1 MLRYAITDRAVYGG
15 TNDYRLDSV
24 VREAGRWAADG
35 IDFVQIREKDL
46 SAGELA
52 GLTRRIMAAVGS
64 AGSVKTRVL
73 VNSRVD
79 VAVAAGADGVHL
91 TAAAEELTAAQ
102 VKRVF
107 EAAGRGVPVV
117 SASCHTIAEAER
129 ARDAGVDLILFG
141 PVFEKRVDGQVVR
154 DGEGL
159 EVLRRVCSAVRGVK
173 VLALGGVMM
182 ELAEE
187 CIEAGAAG
195 VAGIRLF
202 LRGAGEVESQSGVV
216 L

>member
-1 MLRYAITDRAVYGG
+1 MLRYAITDRAVYSGAD
-15 TNDYRLDSV
+15 DYRLDTV
-24 VREAGRWAADG
+24 AREAGRWAADE

-46 SAGELA
+46 NAGELVE
-52 GLTRRIMAAVGS
+52 LTRRVVAAVGS
-64 AGSVKTRVL
+64 VGAVKTRVL

-91 TAAAEELTAAQ
+91 TAAAGELTAAQ
-102 VKRVF
+102 VRRVF
-107 EAAGRGVPVV
+107 EMAGMGVPVV

-159 EVLRRVCSAVRGVK
+159 EILRRVCSAMSGVK
-173 VLALGGVMM
+173 VLALGGVTK

-187 CIEAGAAG
+187 CFEAGAAG

-202 LRGAGEVESQSGVV
+202 LPGAG
-216 L
+216 

>member
-1 MLRYAITDRAVYGG
+1 MLRYAITDRAVYAG
-15 TNDYRLDSV
+15 TENYRLDSV
-24 VREAGRWAADG
+24 VREAERWAADG

-46 SAGELA
+46 NAGELA
-52 GLTRRIMAAVGS
+52 ELTRRIMAAVRV
-64 AGSVKTRVL
+64 AGTVKTRVL
-73 VNSRVD
+73 VNSRAD
-79 VAVAAGADGVHL
+79 VSVAAGADGVHL
-91 TAAAEELTAAQ
+91 TAATGELTPVQ
-102 VKRVF
+102 VRRVF
-107 EAAGRGVPVV
+107 EVAGMGVPVV
-117 SASCHTIAEAER
+117 SASCHSIAEAER

-141 PVFEKRVDGQVVR
+141 PVFEKRVGRQVIR

-159 EVLRRVCSAVRGVK
+159 EALRRVSSAVGGVK
-173 VLALGGVMM
+173 VLALGGVTM

-202 LRGAGEVESQSGVV
+202 LRGAGELKSQSGGV